1 MEIEGQIIITQP
13 LVIEGE
19 ADIAQPLVLTGLV
32 VVSGSGGGGGGTTD
46 YNDLSN
52 KPAINGNTLS
62 GNKTSHQLGVA
73 DENHTHPVA
82 QITDFPTLAP
92 VATSGSY
99 SDLTGTPTIPT
110 STSDLN
116 NDSGYITINDVP
128 AQQQS
133 DWNEADTTSPAYID
147 NKPTIPA
154 AQVNSDWD
162 AVSGVEQIL
171 NKPTL
176 AAVATSGNYNDL
188 SNKPTIPAAQ
198 VNSDWDAVSGVEQI
212 LNKPTLATVATT
224 GNYND
229 LTNTPTIPSVTDK
242 ADKVSGAVSGDLA
255 GLDANGNLTDSGLSA
270 TSVSD
275 AVSERHSHTNKAVLD
290 MVPASLGTA
299 GQSLCVNSNADGLEF
314 KTISGGGLSDYNF
327 THTADTTVSGSVTM
341 TAAADQRCTQ
351 MVNTSADL
359 AVTFAINNG
368 ADNYLWIKNTGG
380 CDIDITISA
389 VTAGGSPVANIYIPT
404 DGITVA
410 AGMVCEIGIICN
422 ADGAFITSRSDL
434 SL

>member
-1 MEIEGQIIITQP
+1 MEIEGTLIIAEP
-13 LVIEGE
+13 LN
-19 ADIAQPLVLTGLV
+19 LTGLV
-32 VVSGSGGGGGGTTD
+32 VVSGAGGGGGGTTN

-52 KPAINGNTLS
+52 KPAINGTTLS

-73 DENHTHPVA
+73 DEVHTHTVA

-99 SDLTGTPTIPT
+99 SDLTGTPAIPT

-116 NDSGYITINDVP
+116 NDSGFITINDVP

-133 DWNEADTTSPAYID
+133 DWNEANTTSPAYIQH
-147 NKPTIPA
+147 KPTIPA
-154 AQVNSDWD
+154 AQVNADWN
-162 AVSGVEQIL
+162 AVSGVE
-171 NKPTL
+171 
-176 AAVATSGNYNDL
+176 
-188 SNKPTIPAAQ
+188 
-198 VNSDWDAVSGVEQI
+198 EI

-229 LTNTPTIPSVTDK
+229 LTNKPTIPSVTDK
-242 ADKVSGAVSGDLA
+242 ADKVSGAVSGDPA

-270 TSVSD
+270 TNVSD
-275 AVSERHSHTNKAVLD
+275 AVSKRHSHTNKAVLD

-299 GQSLCVNSNADGLEF
+299 GQALCVNGNADGLEF
-314 KTISGGGLSDYNF
+314 KTISGGGGLSDYNF
-327 THTADTTVSGSVTM
+327 THTADSTVSGSVTM
-341 TAAADQRCTQ
+341 TAAADQRCTR

-380 CDIDITISA
+380 SDIDITISA
-389 VTAGGSPVANIYIPT
+389 VTYNGNAVANVYIPT

>member
-32 VVSGSGGGGGGTTD
+32 VVSGTGGGGGGTTD

-52 KPAINGNTLS
+52 KPAINGTTLS
-62 GNKTSHQLGVA
+62 GNKTSHQLGLA
-73 DENHTHPVA
+73 DENHTHTVS
-82 QITDFPTLAP
+82 QITDFPTLAA

-154 AQVNSDWD
+154 AQVNADWN
-162 AVSGVEQIL
+162 AVSGVAQIL
-171 NKPTL
+171 NKPT
-176 AAVATSGNYNDL
+176 
-188 SNKPTIPAAQ
+188 IP
-198 VNSDWDAVSGVEQI
+198 DAVSGV
-212 LNKPTLATVATT
+212 
-224 GNYND
+224 ND
-229 LTNTPTIPSVTDK
+229 GTNWTSITI
-242 ADKVSGAVSGDLA
+242 G
-255 GLDANGNLTDSGLSA
+255 
-270 TSVSD
+270 
-275 AVSERHSHTNKAVLD
+275 SETKGI
-290 MVPASLGTA
+290 P
-299 GQSLCVNSNADGLEF
+299 
-314 KTISGGGLSDYNF
+314 SGGGGGLTDYDF
-327 THTADTTVSGSVTM
+327 THVANTVVSSSTTITFAANTRGS
-341 TAAADQRCTQ
+341 Q
-351 MVNTSADL
+351 MVSTSADL
-359 AVTFAINNG
+359 AITFAVNNG
-368 ADNYLWIKNTGG
+368 SDNYLWIKNTGAA
-380 CDIDITISA
+380 DIDITISA
-389 VTAGGSPVANIYIPT
+389 VTAGGSPLANIYIPT
-404 DGITVA
+404 DGITVI
-410 AGMVCEIGIICN
+410 AGMVCEIGIIVN